1 MKLTVAIP
9 THNRSQTL
17 ALMLNSLAQVRL
29 EPEVELDCLVVDN
42 NSSDATPAVVE
53 TFARTAPF
61 SVRRVFEAR
70 QGSSFARNR
79 AVNEAQGEMVFF
91 IDDDVIVEPDW
102 ASQMLAEIRRRKLDA
117 ACGLVLARWQAPRPP
132 WLDAI
137 LYGKLAVHPEQST
150 PAEKLSQY
158 FSANVGFTRE
168 CFSRFGLFRE
178 DLGVVGDNPMS
189 GEDTELFA
197 RIIDRGG
204 RIGIAP
210 HAVVHHLIG
219 PERMT
224 RPYFRRKA
232 FAFGVGSAF
241 AGGRTHNRLDKLIK
255 NLVRMGAA
263 AAAGNRPLAFYHQLE
278 CVNFCGY
285 WYGRVKL
292 LRSRG
297 NHAQGSG
304 AGVTANN

>member
-17 ALMLNSLAQVRL
+17 ALTLSSLAQLKPDPGIDL
-29 EPEVELDCLVVDN
+29 ECLVVDN
-42 NSSDATPAVVE
+42 NSSDATPAVVQG
-53 TFARTAPF
+53 FARTAPF
-61 SVRRVFEAR
+61 AVRTVLEPR

-79 AVNEAQGEMVFF
+79 AVDEALGELIFF

-102 ASQMLAEIRRRKLDA
+102 AAQLMAEIRRRELDA

-132 WLDAI
+132 WLDVEV
-137 LYGKLAVHPEQST
+137 YGKLAVHPEQST
-150 PAEKLSQY
+150 PPEKLSQY

-178 DLGVVGDNPMS
+178 DLGVVGNNPMS

-197 RIIDRGG
+197 RIINSGG
-204 RIGIAP
+204 QMGIAP
-210 HAVVHHLIG
+210 RAVVHHLIG
-219 PERMT
+219 AERMT

-241 AGGRTHNRLDKLIK
+241 SGGRTHNHLDKLGK
-255 NLVRMGAA
+255 NLLRMTAA
-263 AAAGNRPLAFYHQLE
+263 AARGDQPLSFYHQLE
-278 CVNFCGY
+278 CVNFLGY
-285 WYGRVKL
+285 WYGRLKL
-292 LRSRG
+292 QR
-297 NHAQGSG
+297 
-304 AGVTANN
+304 TAAAPR

>member
-17 ALMLNSLAQVRL
+17 ALTLNSLGQLSLDRETEL
-29 EPEVELDCLVVDN
+29 ECLVVDN
-42 NSSDATPAVVE
+42 NSSDTTPAVVE
-53 TFARTAPF
+53 AFARTAPF
-61 SVRRVFEAR
+61 SVRRVPEPR

-79 AVNEAQGEMVFF
+79 AVHEADGEMVFF

-102 ASQMLAEIRRRKLDA
+102 AALLMAEIRRRELDA

-132 WLDAI
+132 WLDVEV
-137 LYGKLAVHPEQST
+137 YGKLAVHPEQSL
-150 PAEKLSQY
+150 PPEKLSQY

-168 CFSRFGLFRE
+168 CFVRFGLFRE

-197 RIIDRGG
+197 RIINAGG
-204 RIGIAP
+204 KIGLAP
-210 HAVVHHLIG
+210 RAVVHHLIG
-219 PERMT
+219 AERMT
-224 RPYFRRKA
+224 RAYFRHKA

-241 AGGRTHNRLDKLIK
+241 SGGRSHNRPDKLIK

-263 AAAGNRPLAFYHQLE
+263 AASGNQPLAFYHQLE

-285 WYGRVKL
+285 WYGRFK
-292 LRSRG
+292 SRQSP
-297 NHAQGSG
+297 ARQ
-304 AGVTANN
+304 VCP